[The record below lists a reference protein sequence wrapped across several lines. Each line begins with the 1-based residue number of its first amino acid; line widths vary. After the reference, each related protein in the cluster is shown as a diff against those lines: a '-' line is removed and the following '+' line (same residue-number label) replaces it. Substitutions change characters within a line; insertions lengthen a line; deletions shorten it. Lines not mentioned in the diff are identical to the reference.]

1 MIRPL
6 TICAVSGSR
15 ADYGLLVSP
24 LRAILKDP
32 AFRLQLVLTGQ
43 HLVTSAGDTA
53 AQVRRD
59 GFDIAATIDLGLGDD
74 SAAGVTVSAARALE
88 GMAGTLKALNPDIL
102 LLLGD
107 RYEILCCAI
116 AATIARIPIAHIA
129 GGDVTDGAI
138 DDSFRHAVTKMAQ
151 IHFVTDEAAA
161 RRVRQLGEEESRIHL
176 VGSPGL
182 DLVRQTKVPSR
193 KSFFTRIG
201 AADTGSPLFLVTFHP
216 ATRAGNSLEQLE
228 HLLEALTCFGDSTQ
242 LFTGSNADPEG
253 RRIEER
259 IKSFVAAHENA
270 HFVSSLGAEHYF
282 AALSYANVV
291 IGNSSSGIYE
301 APTFG
306 VPTVNIG
313 DRQKGRS
320 MARSIIEA
328 SLESDAIIAAINAA
342 LAGGRR
348 PTVNPYGDGH
358 ASEKIVA
365 VLKAIDDP
373 ARLLTKHFVD
383 REGI

>member
-1 MIRPL
+1 
-6 TICAVSGSR
+6 
-15 ADYGLLVSP
+15 LVSP
-24 LRAILKDP
+24 LRAVLKEP
-32 AFRLQLVLTGQ
+32 AFQLQLVLTGQ

-59 GFDIAATIDLGLGDD
+59 GFEIAATVDLGLGDD

-88 GMAGTLKALNPDIL
+88 GMAGTLKRLNPDLL

-161 RRVRQLGEEESRIHL
+161 RRVQQLGEDISRIHL

-182 DLVRQTKVPSR
+182 DLVRQTSVPTR
-193 KSFFTRIG
+193 EAFFAMIG
-201 AADTGSPLFLVTFHP
+201 AAPNSSPLLLVTFHP
-216 ATRAGNSLEQLE
+216 VTRTGDSLGQLE
-228 HLLEALTCFGDSTQ
+228 SLLEALTRFPDATL

-253 RRIEER
+253 RRIEEL
-259 IKSFVAAHENA
+259 IKAFVAARDTA
-270 HFVSSLGAEHYF
+270 YFAPSLGTENYF
-282 AALSYANVV
+282 AALSYADAV

-301 APTFG
+301 APSFG
-306 VPTVNIG
+306 VPTINIG

-320 MARSIIEA
+320 MASSIINTVPEQDSIA
-328 SLESDAIIAAINAA
+328 TAIRTA
-342 LAGGRR
+342 LAVGRR
-348 PTVNPYGDGH
+348 PTINPYGDGH

-365 VLKAIDDP
+365 VLKSIGEP
-373 ARLLTKHFVD
+373 QQLLTKNFVD
-383 REGI
+383 MAHL

>member
-1 MIRPL
+1 MTRPL

-32 AFRLQLVLTGQ
+32 TFQLQIVLTGQ
-43 HLVTSAGDTA
+43 HLVASAGDTA

-59 GFDIAATIDLGLGDD
+59 GFDIAAAVDLGLADD

-88 GMAGTLKALNPDIL
+88 GMAGTLKALNPDLL

-161 RRVRQLGEEESRIHL
+161 RRVRQLGEDASRVHL

-182 DLVRQTKVPSR
+182 DLVRQTPVPTR
-193 KSFFTRIG
+193 EAFFASIG
-201 AADTGSPLFLVTFHP
+201 AVSNGNPLLLVTFHP
-216 ATRAGNSLEQLE
+216 VTR
-228 HLLEALTCFGDSTQ
+228 TGDSLGQLGSLLDALASFPGATL

-259 IKSFVAAHENA
+259 IKAFVAACDA
-270 HFVSSLGAEHYF
+270 AYFAPSLGTENYF
-282 AALSYANVV
+282 AALSYADAV

-301 APTFG
+301 APSFG

-320 MARSIIEA
+320 MARSII
-328 SLESDAIIAAINAA
+328 AAIPERNAIVSAIREA
-342 LAGGRR
+342 LTVGRQS
-348 PTVNPYGDGH
+348 TENPYGDGY

-365 VLKAIDDP
+365 VLKSIGDP
-373 ARLLTKHFVD
+373 ERLLIKHFVD
-383 REGI
+383 LHCA